1 MNDIDIK
8 KKKYMKQKKKNEYR
22 FHNIRK
28 KLRISRTSSPK
39 RESGMAGYP
48 IVYHEATRPQR
59 RSERENLLANGS
71 AESSDELRMK

>member
-1 MNDIDIK
+1 MNDLDIE
-8 KKKYMKQKKKNEYR
+8 KKKYMKQKKKTNTGFTIFERNYEYPEGV
-22 FHNIRK
+22 HRK
-28 KLRISRTSSPK
+28 GNPEWPGS
-39 RESGMAGYP
+39 P